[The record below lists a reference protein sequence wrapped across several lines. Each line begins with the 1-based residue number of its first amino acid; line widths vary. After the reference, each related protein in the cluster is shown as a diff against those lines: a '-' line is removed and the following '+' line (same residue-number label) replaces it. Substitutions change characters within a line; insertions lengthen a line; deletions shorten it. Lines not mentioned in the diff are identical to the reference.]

1 MSLFLAAG
9 CGQENISAA
18 EAPAIDKQEIVFTSG
33 GGEQTVVVTSSG
45 EVSVVPADDWV
56 TANVRAKSGN
66 RTLVVFK
73 AQMNQ
78 SPDTRETVAA
88 VEAGNEK
95 LSVRVRQEGV
105 DLSGGTSGDL
115 ASQMNE
121 RFGIGWNL
129 GNHFDA
135 FNNGVSGET
144 FWGNP
149 KATRVTFTEVKA
161 KGFST
166 VRIPVTWL
174 GHIGDAR
181 NIRLTR
187 LGLTGLPRL

>member
-9 CGQENISAA
+9 CGQEDISAA

-78 SPDTRETVAA
+78 SPDARETVAA

-95 LSVRVRQEGV
+95 LSVRIRQEGV
-105 DLSGGTSGDL
+105 ELSGGTSGDL

-129 GNHFDA
+129 GIISTHSTTVFQERR
-135 FNNGVSGET
+135 SG
-144 FWGNP
+144 
-149 KATRVTFTEVKA
+149 A
-161 KGFST
+161 
-166 VRIPVTWL
+166 IL
-174 GHIGDAR
+174 
-181 NIRLTR
+181 RLHA
-187 LGLTGLPRL
+187 